1 MIDAQQKYLRISSS
15 FPQFLPG
22 GWHQYC
28 FAHIIP
34 SVLAGQFCTGGYG
47 QIRQARFDM
56 AIFKSSDPWA
66 SITIVLSFGL
76 FAMALFVKGFTH
88 DLLLEAG
95 IFLVS
100 VKLILMAKK
109 NREAEERLEC
119 RLAQIEELLR
129 QLYAQQLGR

>member
-1 MIDAQQKYLRISSS
+1 
-15 FPQFLPG
+15 
-22 GWHQYC
+22 
-28 FAHIIP
+28 
-34 SVLAGQFCTGGYG
+34 
-47 QIRQARFDM
+47 M
-56 AIFKSSDPWA
+56 AIFKSSDTWA

>member
-1 MIDAQQKYLRISSS
+1 
-15 FPQFLPG
+15 
-22 GWHQYC
+22 
-28 FAHIIP
+28 
-34 SVLAGQFCTGGYG
+34 
-47 QIRQARFDM
+47 
-56 AIFKSSDPWA
+56 
-66 SITIVLSFGL
+66 
-76 FAMALFVKGFTH
+76 MALFVKGFTH